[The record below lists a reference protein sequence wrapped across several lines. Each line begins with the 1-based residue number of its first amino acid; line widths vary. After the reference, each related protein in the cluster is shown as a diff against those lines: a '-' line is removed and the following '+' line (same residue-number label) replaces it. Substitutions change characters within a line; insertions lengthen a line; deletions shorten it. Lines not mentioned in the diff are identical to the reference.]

1 MQEKRIDRLLLVV
14 SASLILMLSILVFI
28 GPYIQTVHAQPSI
41 IDSALNVKA
50 VVEGLSS
57 PTSMIFLGDNNML
70 ILEKDG
76 QVRLVANG
84 ILQEQP
90 VLQVSVSTE
99 SERGL
104 LGITTSN
111 GSGGQGTTSVF
122 LYYTE
127 GDPLRNR
134 VYKYQWNGQSLIN
147 PDLILD
153 LPAEPGPNHDGGKI
167 SIGPDGYLY
176 AIIGDLNHDGQ
187 LQNFPDGPPPDDTG
201 SIFRVNTEDGS
212 AAPNNPFLNNGGDNV
227 LSKYY
232 AYGIR
237 NSFGIDFDPLT
248 GNLWD
253 AENGPA
259 SYDEIN
265 LVRPGFNS
273 GWQTVMGPISLSGDT
288 EDDLVNF
295 PGSHYADPLFSWTE
309 PPAVTDIE
317 FLDSSTLGDR
327 YANNIF
333 VGDIN
338 NGNLYFFE
346 VNENRDGII
355 LDTSQQESGLSD
367 LVVDN
372 EQELSAIT
380 FGSGFGGITDIETGP
395 NGSLYVLSYDDG
407 IIYEI
412 SRSTSTQ

>member
-1 MQEKRIDRLLLVV
+1 MTNLRKILFIALFLTVILSVYYFVIGDNIYYIIAQEPTLKDPNLQVETI
-14 SASLILMLSILVFI
+14 
-28 GPYIQTVHAQPSI
+28 
-41 IDSALNVKA
+41 
-50 VVEGLSS
+50 VEGLSW
-57 PTSMIFLGDNNML
+57 PTSMAFIDNNNIL
-70 ILEKDG
+70 VLEKEKG
-76 QVRLVANG
+76 TVRLVSNG
-84 ILQEQP
+84 ILQETP
-90 VLQVSVSTE
+90 VLEVDVNSR

-104 LGITTSN
+104 LGIAIINNDT
-111 GSGGQGTTSVF
+111 VF

-127 GDPLRNR
+127 SSQDGDQLRNK

-237 NSFGIDFDPLT
+237 KRFGIDFDPLN
-248 GNLWD
+248 GNLLD

-288 EDDLVNF
+288 EEDLVNF

-412 SRSTSTQ
+412 SRSATTQ

>member
-1 MQEKRIDRLLLVV
+1 MINLL
-14 SASLILMLSILVFI
+14 IFI
-28 GPYIQTVHAQPSI
+28 GPFIQTAHAQPSI

-57 PTSMIFLGDNNML
+57 PTSMIFLDDNNML

-111 GSGGQGTTSVF
+111 GSSGQGNTNVF
-122 LYYTE
+122 LYFTE

-167 SIGPDGYLY
+167 IIGPDGYLY

-201 SIFRVNTEDGS
+201 SIFRVNAEDGS
-212 AAPNNPFLNNGGDNV
+212 AAPDNPFLNNGVDDV

-237 NSFGIDFDPLT
+237 NSFGMDFDPLT

-265 LVRPGFNS
+265 LVKPGFNS

-295 PGSHYADPLFSWTE
+295 PESHYADPLFSWTE

-317 FLDSSTLGDR
+317 FLDSSTLGER